1 MLQSLTILLACQLAG
16 EVLVRL
22 LHLPIPGP
30 VCGMVILFI
39 GLCWLGRVPAA
50 LARTAD
56 GMLANISLLF
66 VPAGVGVML
75 HFDLIAAD
83 WAAIAAGIAIST
95 TVGLILTAL
104 PMHLLRR
111 RHTAGK
117 TKPDLSGE
125 A

>member
-1 MLQSLTILLACQLAG
+1 MLQSLTVLLLCQLAG

-22 LHLPIPGP
+22 LHLPVPGP
-30 VCGMVILFI
+30 VCGMVLLFA
-39 GLCWLGRVPAA
+39 GFCLLGRIPDA

-83 WAAIAAGIAIST
+83 WVAIAVGIILST
-95 TVGLILTAL
+95 TAGLILTAL

-111 RHTAGK
+111 RHAADPAASPGK
-117 TKPDLSGE
+117 EQP
-125 A
+125 

>member
-1 MLQSLTILLACQLAG
+1 MLQSLTVLLLCQLIG

-22 LHLPIPGP
+22 LHLPVPGP
-30 VCGMVILFI
+30 VCGMVLLFC
-39 GLCWLGRVPAA
+39 GLCLLGRVPEA

-83 WAAIAAGIAIST
+83 WIAIAAGIAIST
-95 TVGLILTAL
+95 TAGLVLTAL

-111 RHTAGK
+111 RHGNTPSA
-117 TKPDLSGE
+117 E
-125 A
+125 ENR

>member
-1 MLQSLTILLACQLAG
+1 MLQSLTVLLLCQLAG

-22 LHLPIPGP
+22 LLLPVPGP

-39 GLCWLGRVPAA
+39 GLCLLGRVPDG
-50 LARTAD
+50 LARTTD
-56 GMLANISLLF
+56 GLLANISLLF

-83 WAAIAAGIAIST
+83 WMAIAAGIAIST
-95 TVGLILTAL
+95 TAGLLLTAL

-111 RHTAGK
+111 RHDDTPGAEG
-117 TKPDLSGE
+117 DH
-125 A
+125 